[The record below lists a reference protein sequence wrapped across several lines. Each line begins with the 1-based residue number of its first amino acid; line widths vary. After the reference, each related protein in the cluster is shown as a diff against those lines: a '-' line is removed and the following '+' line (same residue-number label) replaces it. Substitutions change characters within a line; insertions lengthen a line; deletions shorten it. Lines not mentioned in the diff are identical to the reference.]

1 MDLLSD
7 VFSRLRLRG
16 DVYFTT
22 DFSGRWGVQIPSDQR
37 TIRFHLVIHGQCWVT
52 VDGES
57 EPTLLKEREF
67 ALIPHGAGQRLSSS
81 PEGNTV
87 ALENLITT
95 DNPDREGVLRYSTRG
110 SGGRC
115 RLVCGF
121 CRFDGETSH
130 PLFFGLPA
138 MIHLN
143 VGAVGKSPWLADA
156 VRVTTLEANLGDPG
170 MRSII
175 SRLIEILFMQGV
187 RTQTSPSADTGNPFM
202 LAILD
207 RQLHPALQAIHEQ
220 LDRDWTLSDLAGVA
234 RMSRT
239 QFARRFKD
247 VLQQTP
253 IQYLTNWRL
262 QSARQLLKESDLNV
276 AEIAFRSGYQSLP
289 SFSRRFKERF
299 GVTPAAYRRQSDT
312 AETTT

>member
-22 DFSGRWGVQIPSDQR
+22 DFSGRWGVQVPPDRR
-37 TIRFHLVIHGQCWVT
+37 TIRFHLVIQGQCWVT

-57 EPTLLKEREF
+57 EPTLLREGEF

-81 PEGNTV
+81 PKGNAV

-95 DNPDREGVLRYSTRG
+95 DNPNREGVLRHGTRG
-110 SGGRC
+110 SGGQC

-121 CRFDGETSH
+121 CRFDDEASH

-143 VGAVGKSPWLADA
+143 VDAVGKSPWLADA
-156 VRVTTLEANLGDPG
+156 IRVTTLEANLGDPG

-207 RQLHPALQAIHEQ
+207 RQLSRALQAIHEQ
-220 LDRDWTLSDLAGVA
+220 PDRDWTLSSLAGVA
-234 RMSRT
+234 QMSRT

-253 IQYLTNWRL
+253 IQYLINWRL

-276 AEIAFRSGYQSLP
+276 AEVAFRLGYQSLP

-299 GVTPAAYRRQSDT
+299 GVAPAAYRRQSDT
-312 AETTT
+312 AETAT

>member
-1 MDLLSD
+1 
-7 VFSRLRLRG
+7 
-16 DVYFTT
+16 
-22 DFSGRWGVQIPSDQR
+22 
-37 TIRFHLVIHGQCWVT
+37 
-52 VDGES
+52 
-57 EPTLLKEREF
+57 
-67 ALIPHGAGQRLSSS
+67 
-81 PEGNTV
+81 
-87 ALENLITT
+87 
-95 DNPDREGVLRYSTRG
+95 
-110 SGGRC
+110 
-115 RLVCGF
+115 
-121 CRFDGETSH
+121 
-130 PLFFGLPA
+130 

-187 RTQTSPSADTGNPFM
+187 RTQTSPTADTGNPFM

-312 AETTT
+312 TETTT